1 MLSINVIKQKEQNNL
16 LNSFKMKFQLEVP
29 VLLPSEKVAIE
40 LMCMFYGYE
49 LIMSDEKKKYI
60 VINDDDIAYIQ
71 KHEKRGI
78 FIIWRKT
85 EHIQYLKDLLAIA
98 KQVKDYNFIPEEV
111 TPDFEKSFIRRF
123 KEFLNPTCKK

>member
-1 MLSINVIKQKEQNNL
+1 
-16 LNSFKMKFQLEVP
+16 MKFQLEVP
-29 VLLPSEKVAIE
+29 VLLPNEKVALE

-60 VINDDDIAYIQ
+60 VLNDDDIAYIQ

-85 EHIQYLKDLLAIA
+85 EYIQYLKDLLAIA

-111 TPDFEKSFIRRF
+111 TLDFEKSFIQRF
-123 KEFLNPTCKK
+123 KEFLNPTCKE